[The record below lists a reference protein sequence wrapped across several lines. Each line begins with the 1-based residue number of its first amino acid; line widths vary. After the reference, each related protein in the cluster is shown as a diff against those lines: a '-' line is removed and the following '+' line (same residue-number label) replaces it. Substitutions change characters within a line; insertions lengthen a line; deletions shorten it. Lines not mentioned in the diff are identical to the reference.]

1 MHGMAVTIVQQKI
14 PGWRDAAICSL
25 QFLPERLEDLRN
37 STPTQGGL
45 HGYDRAFAPPLPDY
59 RLSGL

>member
-14 PGWRDAAICSL
+14 PGWPGAAICSL
-25 QFLPERLEDLRN
+25 QFVSERLEDFCN

-45 HGYDRAFAPPLPDY
+45 HGYDRAFAPPQPNY
-59 RLSGL
+59 CFSGL